1 MRLRIPLAAMCLL
14 AALCPMPRSA
24 QAAPSYDNCAGFVD
38 SLPAVLSKQGVWCL
52 RHDLSTNITNG
63 EAIIIGTNNVTL
75 DCNDF
80 KIGGLAAGPTSI
92 AVGIYARG
100 RQNAVVRHC
109 GIRGFL
115 IGINLV
121 QSYDIAAHAWIGGGH
136 LVEDNRLD
144 SNYKIG
150 INVYAVD
157 ISTVYP
163 GLRANNLVRRNRV
176 FDTGGIG
183 AAAWG
188 IRAVGDIID
197 NVVDGVSGTPYVNGI
212 DAYGVGT
219 RISGNRI
226 GGLTIG
232 GTDVAYALSADTDGY
247 ETIVGNH
254 VAGGSATLNGVGI
267 GGTFTSD
274 NTPKT
279 LSFCKGNTVIGY
291 SLPFDNCLDAG
302 SNYPD
307 F

>member
-1 MRLRIPLAAMCLL
+1 MCLL

-115 IGINLV
+115 IGIN
-121 QSYDIAAHAWIGGGH
+121 
-136 LVEDNRLD
+136 
-144 SNYKIG
+144 
-150 INVYAVD
+150 VYAVD

-163 GLRANNLVRRNRV
+163 GLRATNLVRRNRV